1 MSFPQVSKIMSFVY
15 GTNIYEVLNQV
26 LLHQDLISGDVKVDI
41 FAWYILSMSLF
52 NLFKK
57 WKLSQN
63 LLRPKHMVKTSIKT

>member
-57 WKLSQN
+57 
-63 LLRPKHMVKTSIKT
+63 